1 MKLCY
6 LVLPCLVSFLLLF
19 LLCIT
24 YISVVNQTEVCCSTV
39 LYFKFYF
46 CIDRSAM
53 TNNKYTI
60 PPEKKWMSLFAQCRQ
75 ALGCCGD
82 RDPDLKVVWQSISV
96 ALTSKHDSKLS
107 HGEQE
112 IIQELLNI
120 NNEMV
125 QTAKVTVDLQKL
137 HLYLTKVRLARK

>member
-1 MKLCY
+1 
-6 LVLPCLVSFLLLF
+6 
-19 LLCIT
+19 
-24 YISVVNQTEVCCSTV
+24 
-39 LYFKFYF
+39 
-46 CIDRSAM
+46 M

-60 PPEKKWMSLFAQCRQ
+60 PAEKKWMSLFSQCRQ

-96 ALTSKHDSKLS
+96 ALTCKLDSKLS

-112 IIQELLNI
+112 IIQELLNS
-120 NNEMV
+120 NSEMG
-125 QTAKVTVDLQKL
+125 QTAKAPVDLQKL